1 MIKNLEDLKR
11 VYDKHKELAEFREG
25 RIQYTAKKE
34 ILVCGGTGCTSSKS
48 LVLVETLNQW
58 IEKYDLSDRV
68 SAHITGCFG
77 FCEKGPIIKVF
88 PDDVGFPCGITRFW
102 RHVLPQRE
110 CCSTSLHCWCLTSSP
125 SRWKP
130 TSSN

>member
-58 IEKYDLSDRV
+58 IEKYDLSDRI

-88 PDDVGFPCGITRFW
+88 PDDVFY
-102 RHVLPQRE
+102 V
-110 CCSTSLHCWCLTSSP
+110 
-125 SRWKP
+125 KVKVY
-130 TSSN
+130 